1 MKKVFTALLSLFLL
15 FLFLPTTHAATET
28 FEQVTAADQ
37 LSPGDRIILVAAW
50 YNKAMSTTQK
60 TTTRGDIAIS
70 KQGNLIASCD
80 GLQVLTLEVGTI
92 PGTWCLRAEDGYLC
106 ASSSSANHLKTTPT
120 RDDNSSWFL
129 TFQNGEASIVAQG
142 NYTRNVLQY
151 HANSGIFSCY
161 AAATQ
166 SAITI
171 YKSTSAT
178 KPTGCDHKNTKL
190 VPNSDHTHSTVCQNP
205 SCPDPILQTENC
217 RYSVIDQGNGY
228 HSGSCIC
235 GNTGT
240 PALHSFSNDAYHCF
254 CGAIGYP
261 GSTITIPQLKAMAA
275 LLAGETTYERYQITG
290 TVTANLSITDSLG
303 NTLSIAG
310 IPNASS
316 YQVGDSLT
324 LSANISALGL
334 VNAVVT
340 SHIPYQCT
348 HQDNTHDFLCDHC
361 GILMPPSG
369 DSVLTI
375 PQALQL
381 GNHFPNSNSPNNFT
395 DGKYYITGQVI
406 LITDAT
412 YGALLIADDAG
423 NYITVNGISDAQG
436 NSFTDMFPQP
446 IVGNTVTVYGV
457 IGLYQSSV
465 QIKNVLLTI
474 HDAHV
479 CDYAPADCQ
488 TPQTCKLCG
497 NTMGTPLGHDLSPI
511 PAQAPTQDAA
521 GYQAHWSCHR
531 CGKLFL
537 DGQGCTE
544 TTPEALRLDKL
555 PMEET
560 APSQEPA
567 ESTPQPV
574 PATNM
579 DQTMII
585 VCGVFLAAMIAG
597 VLILMNRKE

>member
-1 MKKVFTALLSLFLL
+1 MKKVFTALLSLSLL

-28 FEQVTAADQ
+28 FQQVTAADQ

-60 TTTRGDIAIS
+60 ATTRGDVAIS
-70 KQGNLIASCD
+70 KQGDLIAACD

-92 PGTWCLRAEDGYLC
+92 PGTWCFRTEDGYLC
-106 ASSSSANHLKTTPT
+106 ASSSSANHLKTTPN

-129 TFQNGEASIVAQG
+129 TFQNGEATIIAQG

-171 YKSTSAT
+171 YKSTSTA
-178 KPTGCDHKNTKL
+178 KPTGCDHKNVKL
-190 VPNSDHTHSTVCQNP
+190 VPNSDHTHSIVCQNAF
-205 SCPDPILQTENC
+205 CPDPMIQTESC
-217 RYSVIDQGNGY
+217 RYSVIDQKNGY
-228 HSGSCIC
+228 HSGSCLC
-235 GNTGT
+235 GNNDT
-240 PALHSFSNDAYHCF
+240 PARHSFTGDSYHCF

-261 GSTITIPQLKAMAA
+261 SSTITIPQLKAMAA
-275 LLAGETTYERYQITG
+275 LLGSETTYERYQMTG
-290 TVTANLSITDSLG
+290 TVTANLSIADPLG
-303 NTLSIAG
+303 NTLSIAN

-316 YQVGDSLT
+316 YQVGDTLT
-324 LSANISALGL
+324 LSANISASGL

-340 SHIPYQCT
+340 SHISYQCT
-348 HQDNTHDFLCDHC
+348 HQDNSHDFLCDHC
-361 GILMPPSG
+361 GILLPPSV

-381 GNHFPNSNSPNNFT
+381 GNHFVNSTSPNNST

-412 YGALLIADDAG
+412 YGTLLLADENG
-423 NYITVNGISDAQG
+423 NYITVNGITDANG
-436 NSFTDMFPQP
+436 HVYADMIPQP
-446 IVGNTVTVYGV
+446 AVGNTVTVYGV
-457 IGLYQSSV
+457 IGRYQSSV
-465 QIKNVLLTI
+465 QIMNAILTI
-474 HDAHV
+474 HDAHI
-479 CDYAPADCQ
+479 CDYVPADCQ

-497 NTMGTPLGHDLSPI
+497 NTTGTPLGHDLSPI
-511 PAQAPTQDAA
+511 PAQPPTQDAA

-537 DGQGCTE
+537 DGTGTTE
-544 TTPEALRLDKL
+544 TTQDALRLEKL
-555 PMEET
+555 PANET
-560 APSQEPA
+560 EPSQQPTEPTTQP
-567 ESTPQPV
+567 TPSS
-574 PATNM
+574 NL
-579 DQTMII
+579 DLTMII
-585 VCGVFLAAMIAG
+585 VCGVFLAAMIAAL
-597 VLILMNRKE
+597 LILMNRKQ